1 MVRLSYDLLWGK
13 EITLM
18 GIYRILIMY
27 KKSKKRLA
35 LLLAQFAIILYTIV
49 KGDTTA
55 TILAVLLVPIWAA
68 AYISWMED

>member
-1 MVRLSYDLLWGK
+1 
-13 EITLM
+13 
-18 GIYRILIMY
+18 MY

-49 KGDTTA
+49 KGDETA